1 MILFSLF
8 AYLFSLSLHVP
19 GLLNNYSLF
28 YKVLSSRIAQ
38 TINNYLDYFSILGLS
53 QGTNFLGSL
62 APKTKSATDLYLH
75 SWLEE
80 GHTDTV

>member
-8 AYLFSLSLHVP
+8 AYLFSLSLHLP
-19 GLLNNYSLF
+19 GLLSNYSLF
-28 YKVLSSRIAQ
+28 YKELSSRIAQ
-38 TINNYLDYFSILGLS
+38 TIDNYLFLS
-53 QGTNFLGSL
+53 QGTNFPGIMT
-62 APKTKSATDLYLH
+62 PKTKSMTDFYLH